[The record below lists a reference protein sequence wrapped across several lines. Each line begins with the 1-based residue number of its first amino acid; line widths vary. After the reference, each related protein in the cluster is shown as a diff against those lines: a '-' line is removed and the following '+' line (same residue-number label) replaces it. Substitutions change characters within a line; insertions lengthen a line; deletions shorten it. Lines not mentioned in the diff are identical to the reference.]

1 MYFRF
6 FFTVVKEGV
15 CPVVEGD
22 SFGFCAQECSDDA
35 HCAGSKKC
43 CSNGCGHV
51 CVDAEP
57 GKFIAVQTV
66 GCLIFDAFDNHENIR
81 PERII

>member
-1 MYFRF
+1 M
-6 FFTVVKEGV
+6 TKEGQ
-15 CPVVEGD
+15 CPAVEQGM
-22 SFGFCAQECSDDA
+22 GGICVEACTDDA

-57 GKFIAVQTV
+57 GKS
-66 GCLIFDAFDNHENIR
+66 LNYL
-81 PERII
+81 